1 MTRIF
6 TIPTNER
13 PGTERA
19 TIDSWK
25 THPVPARREDL
36 GFSGTFTDTE
46 AEALKRGFIPREMED
61 KWFVCFHDGWLLFY
75 RSWTGH
81 CICGVRLDATP
92 EGMHV
97 VEFWVS
103 RDPEQYGGT
112 EIEDDRKLVR
122 HLIDGKRVAVAHG
135 LASRARRMMS
145 SS

>member
-6 TIPTNER
+6 TIPTNDR

-61 KWFVCFHDGWLLFY
+61 KWFVCFNDGWLLFY
-75 RSWTGH
+75 RSWTGF
-81 CICGVRLDATP
+81 CVYGLRLDTTP
-92 EGMHV
+92 EGMKIT
-97 VEFWVS
+97 ESWVS
-103 RDPEQYGGT
+103 RNPEQYRGS
-112 EIEDDRKLVR
+112 EIEADRRLVR
-122 HLIDGKRVAVAHG
+122 ALIDE
-135 LASRARRMMS
+135 LLLNRAADLPVS
-145 SS
+145 GPT